1 MSCDSSSSQLNLM
14 DCLILN
20 PESGETVKDVY
31 KDPAVIV
38 NLIVRNLFVLAGVA
52 IFLMIIYA
60 GFKFAMSPES
70 KKKKM
75 PKASLR
81 VRELGFSLCL
91 ALSGLSKL

>member
-1 MSCDSSSSQLNLM
+1 M

-70 KKKKM
+70 KDKEDAKSI
-75 PKASLR
+75 AQGAGI
-81 VRELGFSLCL
+81 GFLIMFS
-91 ALSGLSKL
+91 AFWIIQIIEIVTGLQNII